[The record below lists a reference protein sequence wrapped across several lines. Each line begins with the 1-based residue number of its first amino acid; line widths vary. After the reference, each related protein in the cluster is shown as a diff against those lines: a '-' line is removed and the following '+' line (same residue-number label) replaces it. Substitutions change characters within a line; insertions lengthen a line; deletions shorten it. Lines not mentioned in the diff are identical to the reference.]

1 MLSRR
6 SFLATATAFAAT
18 PPPRFKLRE
27 FAYPQVTLTE
37 GPVGDMYR
45 RTRAHFLA
53 LDEDR
58 LLKIYRQRAGLPAPG
73 RDMGGWYD
81 ANGFV
86 PGHLLGQFISGLSRL
101 GGADAVAKAG
111 RLVQGYA
118 AAFDKDSNPFAHRKA
133 SDTWACYV
141 LDKYTVG
148 LLDAATLANIPEARE
163 LLPRVL
169 DAGQRFIPDHVFDRI
184 GVRNPPYDEPYV
196 LPENLFRTY
205 DLTGDRRYLDAAR
218 RYLLNEFFDP
228 LARGENVLP

>member
-1 MLSRR
+1 MLTRR
-6 SFLATATAFAAT
+6 TLLKSASFCVIGRSAAKAVGT
-18 PPPRFKLRE
+18 PRRKLLE
-27 FAYPQVTLTE
+27 FPYADVKLTG
-37 GPVGDMYR
+37 GPIAEMYR
-45 RTRAHFLA
+45 RISAHYLK

-118 AAFDKDSNPFAHRKA
+118 AAFDKDSNPFAHPKA

-169 DAGQRFIPDHVFDRI
+169 EAGQRFIPD
-184 GVRNPPYDEPYV
+184 
-196 LPENLFRTY
+196 
-205 DLTGDRRYLDAAR
+205 
-218 RYLLNEFFDP
+218 
-228 LARGENVLP
+228 